1 MSMYVKPFREMS
13 KKDSEEAG
21 GKAANLSEMTQAGFR
36 VPPGFCVTASSLE
49 HLVVANGLQAKL
61 DEIIASFDYEAY
73 DDMEAKTAAI
83 REMIAEA
90 PIPDDLLAE
99 IKSSIEELVGAD
111 DAFVAVRSSVS
122 VRGQAISSFP
132 GMMDTFHYLKGEE
145 EIIHHIRMCW
155 SSLWTMRAA
164 YNRFHKQID
173 HHLGLIAPIVQKMVF
188 SEMAG
193 ILFTANPISGSRD
206 EIVIEANWGL
216 GESVVSGKSMNDFF
230 LIDKSTLAEKQRR
243 IQRKT
248 VWVTFDSEKGWGRK
262 EEETPEELVL
272 KATLSEAD
280 VHELCETGLKIEQ
293 LFGGFPQDIE
303 WAVAGGE
310 KYILQARN
318 IRNLAGS

>member
-1 MSMYVKPFREMS
+1 MGTYVKPFREMS

-36 VPPGFCVTASSLE
+36 IPPGFCVTASSLE
-49 HLVVANGLQAKL
+49 HLITANDLQPKIDAL
-61 DEIIASFDYEAY
+61 IDSFDYE
-73 DDMEAKTAAI
+73 DFEGMEAKTAEI
-83 REMIAEA
+83 RQMISDAAVPE
-90 PIPDDLLAE
+90 DLLSE
-99 IKSSIEELVGAD
+99 IKTSIAELVGAD

-122 VRGQAISSFP
+122 VRGLAISSFP
-132 GMMDTFHYLKGEE
+132 GMMDTFHYLKGED

-164 YNRFHKQID
+164 YNRYHKQID

-193 ILFTANPISGSRD
+193 ILFTANPISGARD
-206 EIVIEANWGL
+206 EIVIESNWGL

-230 LIDKSTLAEKQRR
+230 VVDKNTLKEKQRR

-248 VWVTFDSEKGWGRK
+248 VWCTFDAEKGWGRK
-262 EEETPEELVL
+262 EEETPPELVL
-272 KATLSEAD
+272 KATLSEDD
-280 VHELCETGLKIEQ
+280 VRELAETGLKIEE
-293 LFGGFPQDIE
+293 LFGFPQDIE
-303 WAVAGGE
+303 WAVAGGL

>member
-1 MSMYVKPFREMS
+1 MGKYVKPFREMS

-21 GKAANLSEMTQAGFR
+21 GKAANLSEMTQAGLR

-49 HLVVANGLQAKL
+49 YLVAANDLQAKI
-61 DEIIASFDYEAY
+61 DAIIDSFDYE
-73 DDMEAKTAAI
+73 DFDGMEAKTAEI
-83 REMIAEA
+83 RQMISDA
-90 PIPDDLLAE
+90 PIPEDLESE
-99 IKSSIEELVGAD
+99 IKASIAELVGPD

-122 VRGQAISSFP
+122 VRNMPISSFP
-132 GMMDTFHYLKGEE
+132 GMMDTFHYLKGEK

-193 ILFTANPISGSRD
+193 ILFTANPISGARD
-206 EIVIEANWGL
+206 EMVIEANWGL

-230 LIDKSTLAEKQRR
+230 LIDKTTLKEKQRK

-262 EEETPEELVL
+262 EEETPAELVM
-272 KATLSEAD
+272 KATLSEDD
-280 VHELCETGLKIEQ
+280 VRELSETGLRIEE
-293 LFGGFPQDIE
+293 LFGFPQDIE
-303 WAVAGGE
+303 WAIAGGV